1 VVAPSIHP
9 CEHTEGCSDTVTTA
23 CLGCWRYLC
32 EPHRG
37 PGHICP
43 PCAEK
48 LTCCGC
54 EGAGC
59 VTCALP
65 RPPAEGEAA

>member
-1 VVAPSIHP
+1 VTEHP
-9 CEHTEGCSDTVTTA
+9 CEHDACTDGDTTA
-23 CLGCWRYLC
+23 SLCCFRWLC

-37 PGHICP
+37 TGHICP

-48 LTCCGC
+48 LGCCGC

-65 RPPAEGEAA
+65 GVAA